1 MNDRRM
7 RAIAMVAVF
16 VSALSGGSLSA
27 QDKNTVKVPGGLS
40 FAEFKGYENW
50 EFISL
55 SQGEHAVAAIL
66 GNPEMINAYKQGYP
80 GNGKPFPDGARMAKV
95 HWIPAKSATAP
106 APTTIPGTLHDVD
119 FMVKDSKRFKDSGGW
134 GYAAF
139 NYDAKSGKFM
149 PATATDVPPQ
159 QNDAKCGFG
168 CHTIVKN
175 SDYVFTVYA
184 KR

>member
-1 MNDRRM
+1 MKDRHVRTM
-7 RAIAMVAVF
+7 AMVTLLISGMS
-16 VSALSGGSLSA
+16 VSSVSA
-27 QDKNTVKVPGGLS
+27 QDKNSVKVPGGLS

-80 GNGKPFPDGARMAKV
+80 GNGKPFPDGAKMAKV

-106 APTTIPGTLHDVD
+106 APTTIPGTLHDAD

-139 NYDAKSGKFM
+139 NYDPKSGT
-149 PATATDVPPQ
+149 PCPPRRPTCRRSRTTPS
-159 QNDAKCGFG
+159 AVSGV
-168 CHTIVKN
+168 TR
-175 SDYVFTVYA
+175 S
-184 KR
+184 